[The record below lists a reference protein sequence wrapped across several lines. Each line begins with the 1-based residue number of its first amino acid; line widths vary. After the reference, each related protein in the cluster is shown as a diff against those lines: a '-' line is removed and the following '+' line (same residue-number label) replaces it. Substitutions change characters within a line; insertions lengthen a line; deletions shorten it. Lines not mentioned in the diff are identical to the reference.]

1 MVRYGFTW
9 HLQTLSGGGVDS
21 NNDPVA
27 QTETWTPFICDAQL
41 ASAGSGFFTVGG
53 SGDKIL
59 IAYVVWVA
67 PGQGLTFQ
75 KGANVRD
82 HNGTTRIILENEY
95 NYFSV

>member
-21 NNDPVA
+21 NNDPIA
-27 QTETWTPFICDAQL
+27 QTVTWTPFICDAQL

-59 IAYVVWVA
+59 IAYAVWVA
-67 PGQGLTFQ
+67 PGQGLNFS
-75 KGANVRD
+75 KGAIVKD
-82 HNGTTRIILENEY
+82 HNNVERIILENEY